1 MPMAS
6 LRLAERSEVETAIVS
21 NPDLRSR
28 LSVFERTKNELS
40 GLYDEPMKRPVPDR
54 LVDAVFGVSDGA
66 GSRAERSRPSIGA
79 KSAFADMLSVFLPRE
94 RMAFAIPAI
103 VGLLVFAGGFSGWHL
118 RSIGGA
124 PSSSE
129 QPPLAVLEHGK
140 VLAQSHLR
148 QALETT
154 PSGGSLA
161 SPHEASGHDT
171 VKPQLTF
178 RTADDKICRQ
188 YLLTSSKEGHF
199 TGVACRGAKGAWQVQ
214 VHVAAVGR
222 SESTGKFTPAAG
234 PAPTLIDEHV
244 DQLIAG
250 DALGREEELRLL
262 NSWKNN

>member
-1 MPMAS
+1 
-6 LRLAERSEVETAIVS
+6 
-21 NPDLRSR
+21 
-28 LSVFERTKNELS
+28 
-40 GLYDEPMKRPVPDR
+40 
-54 LVDAVFGVSDGA
+54 
-66 GSRAERSRPSIGA
+66 
-79 KSAFADMLSVFLPRE
+79 MLSLFLPRE

-118 RSIGGA
+118 RSIEGA
-124 PSSSE
+124 PSSLE
-129 QPPLAVLEHGK
+129 QPSLAVLEHGM

-161 SPHEASGHDT
+161 SPHEASGRDT

-178 RTADDKICRQ
+178 RTADNKICRQ

-199 TGVACRGAKGAWQVQ
+199 TGVACRGAAGAWQVQ
-214 VHVAAVGR
+214 VHVAAAGR
-222 SESTGKFTPAAG
+222 SEPTGKFTPAAG

-250 DALGREEELRLL
+250 DALGREEELSLL
-262 NSWKNN
+262 SSWKKN